1 MLTYMGTVIV
11 VLINVLI
18 AQLSSTYDQ
27 AKKVAKLQYD
37 VDRILLLTRMEG
49 YPFLVTRMGLY
60 SGGREG
66 GREGNVER
74 RGGGRKGG
82 MGNGGM
88 ETGREG
94 GGREG
99 GMREGRRKEGRKERR
114 KGMRKKGW
122 EEGKTERKKERRRV
136 GR

>member
-66 GREGNVER
+66 GREG
-74 RGGGRKGG
+74 GKCGK
-82 MGNGGM
+82 
-88 ETGREG
+88 EG
-94 GGREG
+94 
-99 GMREGRRKEGRKERR
+99 GRKERR
-114 KGMRKKGW
+114 DG
-122 EEGKTERKKERRRV
+122 ERRDGDRER
-136 GR
+136 GREE

>member
-66 GREGNVER
+66 NVER

-94 GGREG
+94 GRN
-99 GMREGRRKEGRKERR
+99 ERR
-114 KGMRKKGW
+114 
-122 EEGKTERKKERRRV
+122 EE
-136 GR
+136 